1 MLTFLLV
8 SSQIFSQRITLDNK
22 DTSICFNINQGR
34 FLLSQSIQVK
44 KLTEEKSLYQ
54 KLYENEKKET
64 EKQKKII
71 ERDSLS
77 KMDLFNTNKKTEEQ
91 SSLKDHKIDGLNKVI
106 TEQGKAIT
114 RQKVYKWIVIV
125 VSSAFV
131 GYETY
136 ILVLKNN

>member
-77 KMDLFNTNKKTEEQ
+77 KIDLFNTNKKTEEQ

-106 TEQGKAIT
+106 TEQGKVIT

-125 VSSAFV
+125 VSSAVV

-136 ILVLKNN
+136 ILVIKK

>member
-8 SSQIFSQRITLDNK
+8 SSQIFSQKITLNNR

-34 FLLSQSIQVK
+34 FLLSQTIQVK
-44 KLTEEKSLYQ
+44 KLTEEKSLYR

-77 KMDLFNTNKKTEEQ
+77 KIDLFNSNRKTEEQ
-91 SSLKDHKIDGLNKVI
+91 SVLKDRKIEGLNKAI
-106 TEQGKAIT
+106 DEKDKAIT
-114 RQKVYKWIVIV
+114 RQKVYKWIVIF
-125 VSSAFV
+125 VSSAVV

-136 ILVLKNN
+136 ILVIKK

>member
-8 SSQIFSQRITLDNK
+8 SSQIFSQKITLNNR

-64 EKQKKII
+64 EKQRKII
-71 ERDSLS
+71 VNDSLS
-77 KMDLFNTNKKTEEQ
+77 KIDLSNANKKTEEQ
-91 SSLKDHKIDGLNKVI
+91 SALKDHKIEGLNKVI
-106 TEQGKAIT
+106 KEQSGAIN
-114 RQKVYKWIVIV
+114 RQKVYKWIIIV
-125 VSSAFV
+125 VSSAVV

-136 ILVLKNN
+136 ILVIKK

>member
-8 SSQIFSQRITLDNK
+8 SSQIFSQKITLDNR

-64 EKQKKII
+64 EKQRKII
-71 ERDSLS
+71 VNDSLS
-77 KMDLFNTNKKTEEQ
+77 KIDLSNANKKTEEQ
-91 SSLKDHKIDGLNKVI
+91 SALKDHKIDGLNKVI
-106 TEQGKAIT
+106 KEQRRAIT
-114 RQKVYKWIVIV
+114 RQKVYKWIIIV
-125 VSSAFV
+125 VSSAV
-131 GYETY
+131 IGYETY

>member
-8 SSQIFSQRITLDNK
+8 SSQIFSQRIILDNK

-106 TEQGKAIT
+106 TEQGKVIT
-114 RQKVYKWIVIV
+114 RQKVYKWIVIA
-125 VSSAFV
+125 VSSAVV

-136 ILVLKNN
+136 ILVIKK

>member
-1 MLTFLLV
+1 MLTLLLV
-8 SSQIFSQRITLDNK
+8 SSQIFSQKITLDNR

-34 FLLSQSIQVK
+34 FLLSQTIQVK

-77 KMDLFNTNKKTEEQ
+77 KIDLFNINKKTEEQ
-91 SSLKDHKIDGLNKVI
+91 SSLKDHKIEGLNEVI
-106 TEQGKAIT
+106 KEQGKSIT
-114 RQKVYKWIVIV
+114 RQKVYKWIVIF
-125 VSSAFV
+125 VSSAVV

-136 ILVLKNN
+136 MLVIKK

>member
-77 KMDLFNTNKKTEEQ
+77 KIDLFNTNKKTEEQ

-106 TEQGKAIT
+106 TEQGKVIT
-114 RQKVYKWIVIV
+114 RQKVYKWIVIA
-125 VSSAFV
+125 VSSAVV

-136 ILVLKNN
+136 ILVIKK

>member
-44 KLTEEKSLYQ
+44 KLTEEKYLYQ

-64 EKQKKII
+64 EKQRKII
-71 ERDSLS
+71 VNDSLS
-77 KMDLFNTNKKTEEQ
+77 KIDLSNANKKTEEQ
-91 SSLKDHKIDGLNKVI
+91 SALKDHKIDGLNKVI
-106 TEQGKAIT
+106 KEQRRAIT
-114 RQKVYKWIVIV
+114 RQKVYKWIIIV
-125 VSSAFV
+125 VSSAV
-131 GYETY
+131 IGYETY
-136 ILVLKNN
+136 ILVIKK

>member
-1 MLTFLLV
+1 MASKNFLLAP
-8 SSQIFSQRITLDNK
+8 
-22 DTSICFNINQGR
+22 
-34 FLLSQSIQVK
+34 

-77 KMDLFNTNKKTEEQ
+77 KIDLFNTNKKTEEQ
-91 SSLKDHKIDGLNKVI
+91 SSLKDHKKDGLNKVI
-106 TEQGKAIT
+106 TEQGKVIT
-114 RQKVYKWIVIV
+114 RQKVYKWIVIA
-125 VSSAFV
+125 VSSAVV

-136 ILVLKNN
+136 ILVIKK

>member
-8 SSQIFSQRITLDNK
+8 SSQIFSQRIILDNK

-77 KMDLFNTNKKTEEQ
+77 KIDLFNTNKKTEEQ

-106 TEQGKAIT
+106 TEQGKVIT
-114 RQKVYKWIVIV
+114 RQKVYKWIVIA
-125 VSSAFV
+125 VSSAVV

-136 ILVLKNN
+136 ILVIKK

>member
-1 MLTFLLV
+1 MELAYKEDLFF
-8 SSQIFSQRITLDNK
+8 Q
-22 DTSICFNINQGR
+22 
-34 FLLSQSIQVK
+34 LSASMER
-44 KLTEEKSLYQ
+44 EEAI
-54 KLYENEKKET
+54 KET

>member
-1 MLTFLLV
+1 MLTFLLA
-8 SSQIFSQRITLDNK
+8 SSQIFSQKITLDNR

-34 FLLSQSIQVK
+34 FLLFQSIQVK

-64 EKQKKII
+64 EKQRKII
-71 ERDSLS
+71 VNDSLS
-77 KMDLFNTNKKTEEQ
+77 KIDLFNTNKKTEEQ
-91 SSLKDHKIDGLNKVI
+91 SALKDHKIDGLNKVI
-106 TEQGKAIT
+106 TEQSRAIT

-125 VSSAFV
+125 VSSAAV

-136 ILVLKNN
+136 ILFVKK

>member
-64 EKQKKII
+64 EKQRKII
-71 ERDSLS
+71 VNDSLS
-77 KMDLFNTNKKTEEQ
+77 KIDLSNANKKTEEQ
-91 SSLKDHKIDGLNKVI
+91 SALKDHKIDGLNKVI
-106 TEQGKAIT
+106 KEQRRAIT
-114 RQKVYKWIVIV
+114 RQKVYKWIIIV
-125 VSSAFV
+125 VSSAV
-131 GYETY
+131 IGYETY

>member
-1 MLTFLLV
+1 MLTFLLA
-8 SSQIFSQRITLDNK
+8 SFQIFSQKIILDNK

-77 KMDLFNTNKKTEEQ
+77 KIDLFNTNKKTEEQ
-91 SSLKDHKIDGLNKVI
+91 SALKDHKINGLNKVI
-106 TEQGKAIT
+106 NEQGNAIT
-114 RQKVYKWIVIV
+114 RQKVYKWIVIL
-125 VSSAFV
+125 VSSAVV

-136 ILVLKNN
+136 ILVIKK

>member
-1 MLTFLLV
+1 MLTFLLA
-8 SSQIFSQRITLDNK
+8 SSQIFSQKITLDNR

-64 EKQKKII
+64 EKQRKII
-71 ERDSLS
+71 VNDSLS
-77 KMDLFNTNKKTEEQ
+77 KIDLFNTNKKTEEQ
-91 SSLKDHKIDGLNKVI
+91 SALKDHKIDGLNKVI
-106 TEQGKAIT
+106 TEQSRAIT

-125 VSSAFV
+125 VSSAVV

-136 ILVLKNN
+136 ILVVKK

>member
-125 VSSAFV
+125 VSSAVV

-136 ILVLKNN
+136 ILVLKK

>member
-1 MLTFLLV
+1 MSLQT
-8 SSQIFSQRITLDNK
+8 FSQTITLDSK
-22 DTSICFNINQGR
+22 RDTNICFTIGQGR
-34 FLLSQSIQVK
+34 FLLAQTILVK
-44 KLTEEKSLYQ
+44 QLTEEKSLYQ

-77 KMDLFNTNKKTEEQ
+77 KIDLFNTNKKTEEQ

-106 TEQGKAIT
+106 TEQGKVIT

-125 VSSAFV
+125 VSSAVV

-136 ILVLKNN
+136 ILVIKK